1 MNPMRF
7 LLKPF
12 PGEGNPAGLTIG
24 GSIGR
29 RADTLSVL
37 CEVRGN
43 LSKVLIPA
51 AADAPRRRDRLW
63 EETCLELF
71 LGTEGSG
78 EYWEFNLSPSGH
90 WNVYRFT
97 SYREGMREETAVT
110 SLALRRPNGPGG
122 APPRRGDRSSARSLP
137 AGKDLAA
144 SVAAVIGTTDGGKSH
159 WALAPSRLPAG
170 LPPEGRV
177 RLDPPHGGTF
187 PFVLMFAAGPNPCS
201 MFST

>member
-1 MNPMRF
+1 MRPLRF

-37 CEVRGN
+37 CEVKGN
-43 LSKVLIPA
+43 LSKVRIPA
-51 AADAPRRRDRLW
+51 AAEAPRRRDRLW

-71 LGTEGSG
+71 LGTADSA
-78 EYWEFNLSPSGH
+78 EYWELNLSPAGH

-97 SYREGMREETAVT
+97 SYREGMREETAIA
-110 SLALRRPNGPGG
+110 SLPFEVRRDPEALLLAAEIGVGRL
-122 APPRRGDRSSARSLP
+122 AP

-144 SVAAVIGTTDGGKSH
+144 TVAAVIGTTDGGKSH
-159 WALAPSRLPAG
+159 WAPAHPASRPDFHRRDGFALTLPATG
-170 LPPEGRV
+170 PCV
-177 RLDPPHGGTF
+177 RSCG
-187 PFVLMFAAGPNPCS
+187 S
-201 MFST
+201 SRRRRR